1 MVMFNGNDPYG
12 RYRQTQVETAGS
24 LDLIIMMYDGALRFI
39 NQAKKA
45 LKEKKFGPANEAL
58 KKAQDIVDELNITL
72 NPEAGEIAVNLRNLY
87 LFINRRLI
95 QANIKKD
102 EKILDEVI
110 ELLATM
116 KSSWTQLQPAKT
128 AAAQK

>member
-1 MVMFNGNDPYG
+1 MFTVNNPYA
-12 RYRQTQVETAGS
+12 RYRQTQVETAGP

-45 LKEKKFGPANEAL
+45 LAEKEYGPANEAL
-58 KKAQDIVDELNITL
+58 KRAQDIITELNISL
-72 NPEAGEIAVNLRNLY
+72 NPEAGEIAGNLRSLY
-87 LFINRRLI
+87 LFIYDRLL

-102 EKILDEVI
+102 AKILDEVTG
-110 ELLATM
+110 LLVTM

-128 AAAQK
+128 AATPK